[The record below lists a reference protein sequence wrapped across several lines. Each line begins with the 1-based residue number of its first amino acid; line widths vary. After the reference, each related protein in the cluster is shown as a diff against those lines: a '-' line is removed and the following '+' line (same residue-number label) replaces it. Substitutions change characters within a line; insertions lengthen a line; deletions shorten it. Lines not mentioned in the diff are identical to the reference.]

1 MSKPVRRRPRLLTTG
16 FWQDLGRRIDRYMG
30 GLPTVLYRVGLNYG
44 RHECAMRAAA
54 IAYYVLLSF
63 FPLVLLLV
71 TVSSSFLT
79 DNETQTLVYGF
90 VDRYLP
96 SADELIELNINQL
109 LRYRTVASVLSIL
122 GLVWSGGNVFA
133 VIHRALHAICDVEQP
148 RSFWWQRLL
157 SLASIGLILTTFVLS
172 LGLTTVGKIVTQL
185 PELSLG
191 LITIEAGRIWGRIA
205 FWLGFAP
212 SILLYYTMYRLLSDF
227 EMRWWEWVPGAI
239 FGGLSWELGKQ
250 LFAQYV
256 FHFRPYNLIY
266 GTLGKFIAFI
276 IWSYYTGTILL
287 VGAELSV
294 VSRQVW
300 EERQADRAQVRQA
313 LRSAL
318 RRWTQKHAT
327 E

>member
-1 MSKPVRRRPRLLTTG
+1 
-16 FWQDLGRRIDRYMG
+16 
-30 GLPTVLYRVGLNYG
+30 
-44 RHECAMRAAA
+44 MRAAA

-79 DNETQTLVYGF
+79 DAETLTLVYAF

-96 SADELIELNINQL
+96 SADQLIELNISQL
-109 LRYRTVASVLSIL
+109 LRYRTVASVLSLL
-122 GLVWSGGNVFA
+122 GLFWSGGNVFA
-133 VIHRALHAICDVEQP
+133 VIHRALHTICDVEQP

-157 SLASIGLILTTFVLS
+157 SLASVGLILSMFVLS
-172 LGLTTVGKIVTQL
+172 LGLTTVGKVVNRL

-191 LITIEAGRIWGRIA
+191 LLTIETGRIWVRIT

-212 SILLYYTMYRLLSDF
+212 SILLYYTVYRLLSDF
-227 EMRWWEWVPGAI
+227 RMRWWEWVPGAI
-239 FGGLSWELGKQ
+239 WGGLSWELGKQ
-250 LFAQYV
+250 LFTQYV
-256 FHFRPYNLIY
+256 VNVRPYNLIY

-276 IWSYYTGTILL
+276 IWSYYTGVILL

-294 VSRQVW
+294 VVRQVW
-300 EERQADRAQVRQA
+300 GERRADRIHARKA

-318 RRWTQKHAT
+318 RRKAQKRAT